1 MYNTCIYAYKQC
13 SKVNIKWLII
23 FGFQKQFLFF
33 ERLCSKY
40 LNSGG
45 WIVNK
50 LLFIVLTIKS
60 FFLNL
65 STCILVLKSGHF
77 PISLY
82 RTLLDLF
89 LKKINKS
96 KNFLNSII
104 LQTDC

>member
-33 ERLCSKY
+33 ERLCSKH
-40 LNSGG
+40 LNLRRLDCQQ
-45 WIVNK
+45 IV
-50 LLFIVLTIKS
+50 IYS
-60 FFLNL
+60 FNYKVIFLNL